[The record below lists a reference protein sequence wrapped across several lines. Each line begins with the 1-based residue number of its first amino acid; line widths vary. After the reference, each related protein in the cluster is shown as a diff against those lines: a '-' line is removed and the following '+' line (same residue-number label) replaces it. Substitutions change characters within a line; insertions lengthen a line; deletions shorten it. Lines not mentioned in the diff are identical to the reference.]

1 MLCELLYFYLI
12 VILFD
17 TYIISYIYY
26 IYDYYIYI
34 FIYYSYYYIYYIYL
48 YIHLE
53 KYKDLHI
60 YVYFYKIITR
70 FLQDVTNT
78 VF

>member
-12 VILFD
+12 VILLD
-17 TYIISYIYY
+17 TYIYHIFIIYMF
-26 IYDYYIYI
+26 IVYI
-34 FIYYSYYYIYYIYL
+34 FTYYSYYYIYYIYL
-48 YIHLE
+48 YLE
-53 KYKDLHI
+53 NNKDLHI

>member
-17 TYIISYIYY
+17 TYIYHIFIIYMF
-26 IYDYYIYI
+26 IVYI
-34 FIYYSYYYIYYIYL
+34 FTYYSYYYIYYIYL

-53 KYKDLHI
+53 NYKDLHI